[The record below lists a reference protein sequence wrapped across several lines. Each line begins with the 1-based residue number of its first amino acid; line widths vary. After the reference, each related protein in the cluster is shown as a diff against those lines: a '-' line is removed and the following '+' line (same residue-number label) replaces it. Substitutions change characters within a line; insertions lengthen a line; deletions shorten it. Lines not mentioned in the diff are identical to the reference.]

1 MVQFPALSC
10 APIDIHS
17 HFNHGSPFDEVNSAL
32 PEEIHNRWLDFI
44 KAGYNHIGVSHAGM
58 STYAA
63 VEHPEC
69 VVEENRY
76 LYDLVQR
83 SNWMR
88 QWVVVDP
95 RIPET
100 YRQAETMLVSDRT
113 LGIKIHPDLHGY
125 SILEYGD
132 ALFSFA
138 AAHKAVVLMHPQHI
152 AKMPAFADRYPDM
165 KLIIAHLGSVAHVD
179 AVADARYGNIYVD
192 TSGGASNLNN
202 VLEYAVSRV
211 GSEKILFGTDTYSCA
226 FQFGRIA
233 LSALALEEKENIL
246 FRNAIRLF
254 PAAFRTCASAGTDIT

>member
-1 MVQFPALSC
+1 MVQMPVFSQ
-10 APIDIHS
+10 APVDIHS
-17 HFNHGSPFDEVNSAL
+17 HFNHGSPFDEVNSAI
-32 PEEIHNRWLDFI
+32 PEEIHNRHLDFI
-44 KAGYNHIGVSHAGM
+44 KAGYDHIGVSHAGM

-69 VVEENRY
+69 VAEENRY
-76 LYDLVQR
+76 LYDLVQQ
-83 SNWMR
+83 SDWMR

-100 YRQAETMLVSDRT
+100 YRQAEGMLASDRV

-125 SILEYGD
+125 SILEHGD

-152 AKMPAFADRYPDM
+152 GEMPSFADRYPEM
-165 KLIIAHLGSVAHVD
+165 QLIIAHLGGTAHVD
-179 AVADARYGNIYVD
+179 AVERARYGNIYVD

-233 LSALALEEKENIL
+233 LSALSEQDKENIL
-246 FRNAIRLF
+246 YGNAMRLF
-254 PAAFRTCASAGTDIT
+254 PAAF